1 MTEIYITIAVED
13 YLSEVVAR
21 KLLEQIDPDYR
32 VGQCLCKGGQGYLKS
47 RINSF
52 NQAAEFI
59 PFFVLTDQDRGCP
72 PMKIS
77 SWLTQRT
84 GKYFLFRIAV
94 MEIESWVMADRE
106 GFAKFI
112 SISLDHMPQRMD
124 DLEDPKNFLL
134 SLVNRSRSGRLRADI
149 IPARGSTATV
159 GPDYNNRLSQF
170 IQNHWNVFEAQ
181 KNSESLQ
188 RAVFRVKEFKN
199 RFAGNQDAGRS

>member
-1 MTEIYITIAVED
+1 MTEIYITIAVEY

-134 SLVNRSRSGRLRADI
+134 SLVSRSRSGRLRTDI

-170 IQNHWNVFEAQ
+170 VQNHWNVFEAQ

-199 RFAGNQDAGRS
+199 RFTGA